1 MKYFVIS
8 TAADC
13 VDAPRPRNWYGK
25 IKPQWINPQNAH
37 LLPNRELFFVEEQEQ
52 VVFTDILSKPSFMV
66 SEMVSK
72 VILMYEPLTKM
83 KEILLLD
90 GKSKESERYFLP
102 ILEEVDC
109 MTNDSEYNADKSI
122 IKRGILNYETV
133 KDKAIFVIGGVKR
146 QYVVGNL
153 EFVESILK
161 RGARGVGLQEIEYRN
176 VK

>member
-8 TAADC
+8 TATAC
-13 VDAPRPRNWYGK
+13 VDAPRLRNWYGK
-25 IKPQWINPQNAH
+25 INPRWINSKDAH
-37 LLPNRELFFVEEQEQ
+37 QLPSRELFFVEEQER
-52 VVFTDILSKPSFMV
+52 VVFTDILSKPFFMV
-66 SEMVSK
+66 SEMVSR

-90 GKSKESERYFLP
+90 EKNKKSERYFLP
-102 ILEEVDC
+102 ILDEVDC
-109 MTNDSEYNADKSI
+109 MTNDSEFNADKSI

-133 KDKAIFVIGGVKR
+133 KDKAIFVIGGVKGR
-146 QYVVGNL
+146 YVVGNL